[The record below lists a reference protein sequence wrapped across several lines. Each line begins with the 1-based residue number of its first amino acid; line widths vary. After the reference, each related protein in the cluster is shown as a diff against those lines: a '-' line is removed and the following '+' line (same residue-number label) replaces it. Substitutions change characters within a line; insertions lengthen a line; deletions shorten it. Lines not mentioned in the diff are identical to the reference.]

1 MKEGMI
7 GMKNYK
13 LLLIAALLILTAG
26 ISGCVEKTPLEMQT
40 QTNSVM
46 IKNFSFQPG
55 SINVTN
61 GTTVI
66 WANDDSTA
74 HTVTSSDGIFNSGN
88 IAPGKVF
95 NFTFTKPGKYQYQ
108 CLIHPSMVG
117 YVIVSSGSSGAVAAS
132 ATDPNS
138 TNTTKV
144 GNNMTNQ
151 SLPVVGLKLVASGF
165 AAPMEFIS
173 SRDGRM
179 FVVDQIG
186 VIKVMMKNG
195 NLLEKPF
202 LDIRDR
208 LVKLSADYDE
218 RGLLG
223 LAFHPDFARNGR
235 IYVFYSGPLRSGAP
249 ARWSCTNN
257 LSEFRVS
264 KDDQNVIDM
273 KTEKVLLQVDKPEMN
288 HNGGTIAFGP
298 DGYLYLP
305 LGDGG
310 GANDVGMG
318 HVTGGNAQNTSTLLG
333 KILRLDVNMNNSNA
347 AGAAYGIPADN
358 PFLNKEGYRPE
369 IWAYGLRNPYRISFD
384 SSGRLFAADAGQNLW
399 EELDLINKGGNY
411 GWNIREGTHCFDP
424 NSPNESP
431 ASCPNV
437 GRKGEPLIGPI
448 IEYDHNNRTVIVGGY
463 IYEGKVLM
471 SLAGSYV
478 FADWSS
484 SFAKGDGKLCMARP
498 AGTGLWKMEEIR
510 VAGRPGERIN
520 EYIRSLGQDDQGEQ
534 YVLTSDV
541 AGPTGDTGK
550 IYKMVPP
557 AK

>member
-1 MKEGMI
+1 
-7 GMKNYK
+7 
-13 LLLIAALLILTAG
+13 
-26 ISGCVEKTPLEMQT
+26 
-40 QTNSVM
+40 
-46 IKNFSFQPG
+46 
-55 SINVTN
+55 
-61 GTTVI
+61 
-66 WANDDSTA
+66 
-74 HTVTSSDGIFNSGN
+74 VTSIDGTFNSGN
-88 IAPGKVF
+88 IAPGRVF

-108 CLIHPSMVG
+108 CVIHPSMVG
-117 YVIVSSGSSGAVAAS
+117 YVNVMVASGRSGGVAAN
-132 ATDPNS
+132 ATDPSS
-138 TNTTKV
+138 TDMKSV
-144 GNNMTNQ
+144 GDNITNQ
-151 SLPVVGLKLVASGF
+151 SAPLVGLKLVASGF

-173 SRDGRM
+173 SGDGRM

-195 NLLEKPF
+195 TLQETPF

-208 LVKLSADYDE
+208 MVKLSAGYDE

-223 LAFHPDFARNGR
+223 LAFHPDFAREGR
-235 IYVFYSGPLRSGAP
+235 VYVFYSGPLRSGAP
-249 ARWSCTNN
+249 SGWSCTNN
-257 LSEFRVS
+257 LSEFTVS
-264 KDDQNVIDM
+264 KDDPNVIDM
-273 KTEKVLLQVDKPEMN
+273 KTEKVLLQIDKPEMN

-310 GANDVGMG
+310 GSNDVGMG

-333 KILRLDVNMNNSNA
+333 KILRLDVNANNSST

-358 PFLNKEGYRPE
+358 PFVNKEGYLPE

-424 NSPNESP
+424 NNPKLSP
-431 ASCPNV
+431 ASCSNV
-437 GRKGEPLIGPI
+437 GRRGEPLIGPI

-463 IYEGKVLM
+463 VYEGKALM

-484 SFAKGDGKLCMARP
+484 SFAKGDGKLYMARP

-541 AGPTGDTGK
+541 IGPTGDTGK
-550 IYKMVPP
+550 VYKMVPP
-557 AK
+557 AKPAN

>member
-1 MKEGMI
+1 MMR
-7 GMKNYK
+7 MKNYK
-13 LLLIAALLILTAG
+13 LLLITVLLILTAG
-26 ISGCVEKTPLEMQT
+26 ISGCVEKTPPAIQT
-40 QTNSVM
+40 QTNSVE

-55 SINVTN
+55 SINVSE
-61 GTTVI
+61 GTTVT
-66 WANDDSTA
+66 WVNDDSA
-74 HTVTSSDGIFNSGN
+74 EHTVTSIDGTFNSGN
-88 IAPGKVF
+88 IAPGRVF

-108 CLIHPSMVG
+108 CVIHPSMVG
-117 YVIVSSGSSGAVAAS
+117 YVNVMVASGRSGGVAAN
-132 ATDPNS
+132 ATDPSS
-138 TNTTKV
+138 TDMKSV
-144 GNNMTNQ
+144 GDNITNQ
-151 SLPVVGLKLVASGF
+151 SAPLVGLKLVASGF

-173 SRDGRM
+173 AKDGRM

-195 NLLEKPF
+195 TLRETPF

-208 LVKLSADYDE
+208 IVKLSAGYDE

-223 LAFHPDFARNGR
+223 LAFHPDFAREGR

-249 ARWSCTNN
+249 SGWSCTNN
-257 LSEFRVS
+257 LSEFTVS
-264 KDDQNVIDM
+264 KDDPNVIDM
-273 KTEKVLLQVDKPEMN
+273 KTEKVLLQIDKPEMN

-310 GANDVGMG
+310 GSNDVGMG
-318 HVTGGNAQNTSTLLG
+318 HVTGGNAQNTSTFLG
-333 KILRLDVNMNNSNA
+333 KILRLDVNANNSST

-358 PFLNKEGYRPE
+358 PFVNKEGYLPE

-424 NSPNESP
+424 NNPKLSP
-431 ASCPNV
+431 ASCSNV
-437 GRKGEPLIGPI
+437 GRRGEPLIGPI

-463 IYEGKVLM
+463 VYGGKALM

-484 SFAKGDGKLCMARP
+484 SFAKGDGKLYMARP

-534 YVLTSDV
+534 YVLTSDLV
-541 AGPTGDTGK
+541 GPTGDTGK
-550 IYKMVPP
+550 VYKMVPP

>member
-1 MKEGMI
+1 M
-7 GMKNYK
+7 
-13 LLLIAALLILTAG
+13 LLILTAG
-26 ISGCVEKTPLEMQT
+26 LSGCVEKTPPQMQT
-40 QTNSVM
+40 QTNEVM
-46 IKNFSFQPG
+46 IKNFSFQPS

-61 GTTVI
+61 GTTVT
-66 WANDDSTA
+66 WVNDDPAA
-74 HTVTSSDGIFNSGN
+74 HTVTSSDGIFSSGN
-88 IAPGKVF
+88 IAPGAVF

-117 YVIVSSGSSGAVAAS
+117 YVIVTSGSIGAVTANAN
-132 ATDPNS
+132 DPSS
-138 TNTTKV
+138 TNMTNV
-144 GNNMTNQ
+144 GNNMTNL
-151 SLPVVGLKLVASGF
+151 SAPVVGLKLVASGF

-173 SRDGRM
+173 SGDGRM
-179 FVVDQIG
+179 FLVDQIG
-186 VIKVMMKNG
+186 VIKVMTADG
-195 NLLEKPF
+195 SLRELPF

-208 LVKLSADYDE
+208 IVKLSAGYDE

-235 IYVFYSGPLRSGAP
+235 IYVFYSAPLRSGAP
-249 ARWSCTNN
+249 AGWSCTNN
-257 LSEFRVS
+257 LSEFTVS
-264 KDDQNVIDM
+264 KDDPNMIDM
-273 KTEKVLLQVDKPEMN
+273 KTEKVLLQIDKPEMN

-318 HVTGGNAQNTSTLLG
+318 HVDGGNAQDTSSLLG
-333 KILRLDVNMNNSNA
+333 KILRLDVNVNNSS
-347 AGAAYGIPADN
+347 AGTAYGIPADN
-358 PFLNKEGYRPE
+358 PFVNKEGYLPE

-384 SSGRLFAADAGQNLW
+384 SAGRLFAADAGQNLW
-399 EELDLINKGGNY
+399 EEADLIEKGGNY

-463 IYEGKVLM
+463 VYEGKALM
-471 SLAGSYV
+471 PLAGSYV

-484 SFAKGDGKLCMARP
+484 SFAKGDGKLYMANP
-498 AGTGLWKMEEIR
+498 AGAGLWKMEEIR
-510 VAGRPGERIN
+510 VEGRPGERIN
-520 EYIRSLGQDDQGEQ
+520 EYIRSLGQDDQGEL

-541 AGPTGDTGK
+541 GGPTGDTGK

>member
-1 MKEGMI
+1 MER
-7 GMKNYK
+7 YK
-13 LLLIAALLILTAG
+13 LLLITVLLILTAG
-26 ISGCVEKTPLEMQT
+26 ISGCVEKTPPEMQT
-40 QTNSVM
+40 QTNDVM
-46 IKNFSFQPG
+46 IKNFSFQPS

-61 GTTVI
+61 GTTVT
-66 WANDDSTA
+66 WANDDSTE

-88 IAPGKVF
+88 IPPGKVF

-117 YVIVSSGSSGAVAAS
+117 YVIVASGKPAIAATS
-132 ATDPNS
+132 TDPAS
-138 TNTTKV
+138 TDTTNV

-151 SLPVVGLKLVASGF
+151 SLPLIGLKLVSTGF

-186 VIKVMMKNG
+186 VIKVMTKDGTMQ
-195 NLLEKPF
+195 EKPF

-208 LVKLSADYDE
+208 IVKLTAGYDE

-235 IYVFYSGPLRSGAP
+235 VYVFYSVPLRPGAP
-249 ARWSCTNN
+249 TGWSCTNK
-257 LSEFRVS
+257 LSEFMVS
-264 KDDQNVIDM
+264 KDDPNVIDM
-273 KTEKVLLQVDKPEMN
+273 KTEKVLLQIDKPEMN

-318 HVTGGNAQNTSTLLG
+318 HVNGGNAQNTSTLLG
-333 KILRLDVNMNNSNA
+333 KILRIDVNVNNSA

-358 PFLNKEGYRPE
+358 PFVNKEGYLPE

-399 EELDLINKGGNY
+399 EEADLIEKGGNY

-431 ASCPNV
+431 ASCPNA

-448 IEYDHNNRTVIVGGY
+448 IEYDHNSRTVIVGGY
-463 IYEGKVLM
+463 IYEGKALM
-471 SLAGSYV
+471 SLAGSYI

-484 SFAKGDGKLCMARP
+484 SFAKGDGKLYMARP
-498 AGTGLWKMEEIR
+498 AGTGPWKMEEIR
-510 VAGRPGERIN
+510 VEGRPGERIT
-520 EYIRSLGQDDQGEQ
+520 EYIRSFGQDDQGEL

-541 AGPTGDTGK
+541 GGPTGDTGK